1 MKFLKEPLLHFLLLG
16 MLIFVVF
23 GWQQGSVFA
32 GSEVRVTA
40 VMQQNMGEVFRRTW
54 QRPPTQYEMD
64 GLIKDRVREELA
76 YREAAAMGLDQDDII
91 IRRRLRQKLE
101 MLAEDVAT
109 LNPPTDAELQTW
121 YREHADDYLIPAK
134 YTLKQIYI
142 SLGPTPEETRQRSL
156 SLLARLLDDE
166 RKVDIKTA
174 GDPIMLPQVV
184 RSASVAEIERSFG
197 AQFLDAVVKAPVGQ
211 WSGPAVSGFGLHL
224 IKVEESIDAAPA
236 EFADVRAQLARDWL
250 AEQKLKALD
259 EMYAGF
265 AENYSVII
273 ESQDQP

>member
-273 ESQDQP
+273 ELRTQP